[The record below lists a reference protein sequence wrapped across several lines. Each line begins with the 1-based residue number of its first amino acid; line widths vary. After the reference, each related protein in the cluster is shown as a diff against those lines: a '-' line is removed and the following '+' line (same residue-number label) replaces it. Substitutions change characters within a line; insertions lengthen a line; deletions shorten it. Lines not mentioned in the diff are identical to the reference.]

1 MLQPILN
8 FDLVLQK
15 WTSVASKEKQTTTVM
30 KVSFVYFKIKININA
45 CKNLWENKHCSCLN
59 VEYYSLL

>member
-30 KVSFVYFKIKININA
+30 KV
-45 CKNLWENKHCSCLN
+45 
-59 VEYYSLL
+59 